1 MFLQKRLT
9 PGTFNL
15 VLGGVTLYGL
25 LANLLMATLGVPLF
39 AGMNSTALCIGW
51 LLFAIGGIV
60 LSLFKKL
67 WTRVLAFHLI
77 VIPFGPV
84 LSTVLGGYSGSQ
96 VLLAITLTAIIT
108 FGMIFLAYLFPQFFS
123 RLGGVLLAELLLTL
137 TAYILAA
144 ILGFPLSI
152 FTVIFIVIFSL
163 YIGYDWYKA
172 QHMEKT
178 LENAISAAI
187 DLYLDIINIFTDLLD
202 LADLLDLFN

>member
-1 MFLQKRLT
+1 MFLQKRLSQ
-9 PGTFNL
+9 GAFNL

-25 LANLLMATLGVPLF
+25 LANLLMATLGAPLF
-39 AGMNSTALCIGW
+39 ARMNSMVLCIGW
-51 LLFAIGGIV
+51 LLLAIIGIL

-77 VIPFGPV
+77 VIPFGPA
-84 LSTVLGGYSGSQ
+84 LSAVLGGYSGSQ

-108 FGMIFLAYLFPQFFS
+108 FGMILLAYLFPHFFS
-123 RLGGVLLAELLLTL
+123 RLGGVLLVELLLTL
-137 TAYILAA
+137 AAYIITAF
-144 ILGFPLSI
+144 LGFPPSI
-152 FTVIFIVIFSL
+152 FTVIFIVVFSL

-172 QHMEKT
+172 QHIEKT

-202 LADLLDLFN
+202 LADLLDLFD